1 MWNENAAKRVASSET
16 APSQGREE
24 NRRIEVNRVF
34 EEDGSSYVLLQDMS
48 FGPGVG
54 WYPQKTIRLDGEQV
68 EALLKKLCCEHKS
81 NKAQKEDLVRPEN
94 WTQTESRSTAQVIN
108 FPANKLD

>member
-1 MWNENAAKRVASSET
+1 MWNENAAKRVASSQ
-16 APSQGREE
+16 SKEE
-24 NRRIEVNRVF
+24 NRRVEVNRVF
-34 EEDGSSYVLLQDMS
+34 EEDGSSYVLLQHMS

-94 WTQTESRSTAQVIN
+94 WTQTESTSSAQVIN
-108 FPANKLD
+108 FPSSKLD